1 MISTSSTE
9 AQIQSFILR
18 QFPVARKRKLDA
30 STPLLASGVIDSQG
44 VLEVVPF
51 LEQTFGIQIS
61 DEELVPE
68 NFASIRCLAAFVTRK
83 FAPQEVSAG

>member
-1 MISTSSTE
+1 MISGNSTE
-9 AQIQSFILR
+9 AHIQSFILR

-30 STPLLASGVIDSQG
+30 STPLLESGVIDSQG
-44 VLEVVPF
+44 VLEVVAF

-68 NFASIRCLAAFVTRK
+68 NFASIRCLASFVTRK
-83 FAPQEVSAG
+83 FAPREVSAR